1 MEFLSMPEFR
11 GKTAVVT
18 GAAQGIGLV
27 TTIGLLRN
35 GARVMALDRDEE
47 AISDALA
54 DFLGEYSGRVEFLKC
69 DLSDPRQVEE
79 CCLKIMERANEIDIL
94 VNNAGIGNW
103 KKLEERTVGEWDE
116 VINVNL
122 RAPYLM
128 VRYLLPGLLEGAAV
142 VNIASTRALMSEAD
156 TEPYSASKGGLLTL
170 THSLAVSLASRKIR
184 VNAISPGWIEVS
196 AYKKRKE
203 RKIPVLR
210 EIDHLQHPA
219 GRVGKPEDVA
229 NAVLFLCSSL
239 SGFITG
245 INLVVDGGMTVKMI
259 YAE

>member
-1 MEFLSMPEFR
+1 MEFLSISEFEQ
-11 GKTAVVT
+11 KTAVVT

-27 TTIGLLRN
+27 TAIGLLRN

-47 AISDALA
+47 AISDALT
-54 DFLGEYSGRVEFLKC
+54 DFLGEFSGRVEFLKC
-69 DLSDPRQVEE
+69 DLSDPSQIEE
-79 CCLKIMERANEIDIL
+79 SCLKILERANKIDVL

-103 KKLEERTVGEWDE
+103 KKLEERTIAEWDE

-128 VRYLLPGLLEGAAV
+128 VRYLLPGLPEGAAV

-156 TEPYSASKGGLLTL
+156 TEPYSASKGGLLAL

-184 VNAISPGWIEVS
+184 VNAISPGWIEVL
-196 AYKKRKE
+196 AYKKRRE
-203 RKIPVLR
+203 RKIPVLK
-210 EIDHLQHPA
+210 ETDHLQHPA

-245 INLVVDGGMTVKMI
+245 TNLVVDGGMTVKMI

>member
-1 MEFLSMPEFR
+1 MEFLVMPEFR
-11 GKTAVVT
+11 DRTAVVT

-27 TTIGLLRN
+27 TAMGFLRN
-35 GARVMALDRDEE
+35 GARVLAVDRDEE
-47 AISDALA
+47 AIADALT
-54 DFLGEYSGRVEFLKC
+54 DFLGEFSGRVEFLKC
-69 DLSDPRQVEE
+69 DLSDPRQIED
-79 CCLKIMERANEIDIL
+79 CCLKILERANEIDVL
-94 VNNAGIGNW
+94 VNNAGLGNW
-103 KKLEERTVGEWDE
+103 KRLEERTVEEWDE

-156 TEPYSASKGGLLTL
+156 TEPYSASKGGLLAL

-203 RKIPVLR
+203 RRIPVLR

-229 NAVLFLCSSL
+229 NSVLFLCSEKSA
-239 SGFITG
+239 FITG
-245 INLVVDGGMTVKMI
+245 TNLVVDGGMTIKMI

>member
-27 TTIGLLRN
+27 TAIALLRN
-35 GARVMALDRDEE
+35 GARVLALDRDEE
-47 AISDALA
+47 AISDALI
-54 DFLGEYSGRVEFLKC
+54 DFLGEFSGQFEFLKC
-69 DLSDPRQVEE
+69 DLSDPRQIEE
-79 CCLKIMERANEIDIL
+79 CCLKILERANKIDVL

-103 KKLEERTVGEWDE
+103 KRIEERTVKEWDE

-128 VRYLLPGLLEGAAV
+128 VRYLLPGLREGAAV

-156 TEPYSASKGGLLTL
+156 TEPYSASKGGVLAL
-170 THSLAVSLASRKIR
+170 THSLAISLAPKKIR

-203 RKIPVLR
+203 RKIPALR

-229 NAVLFLCSSL
+229 NAVLFLCSSM

-245 INLVVDGGMTVKMI
+245 TNLVVDGGMTVKMI